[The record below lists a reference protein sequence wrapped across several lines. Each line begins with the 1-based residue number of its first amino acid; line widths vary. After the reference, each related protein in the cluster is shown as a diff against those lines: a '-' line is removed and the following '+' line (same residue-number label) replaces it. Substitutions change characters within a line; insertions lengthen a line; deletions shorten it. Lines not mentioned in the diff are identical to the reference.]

1 MATQNQELIPE
12 EAVLYFRNNYV
23 KENLDSLHKIFIELR
38 DMGFL
43 PLRMSFLLMQELG
56 ISFRLANELI
66 QASSVWDVEDTL
78 WLIAE
83 ENWD

>member
-1 MATQNQELIPE
+1 MQNQQIIPE

-23 KENLDSLHKIFIELR
+23 KEDLDSLHKILIALR

-66 QASSVWDVEDTL
+66 QASGVWGVEDTL
-78 WLIAE
+78 SLMAE
-83 ENWD
+83 EN